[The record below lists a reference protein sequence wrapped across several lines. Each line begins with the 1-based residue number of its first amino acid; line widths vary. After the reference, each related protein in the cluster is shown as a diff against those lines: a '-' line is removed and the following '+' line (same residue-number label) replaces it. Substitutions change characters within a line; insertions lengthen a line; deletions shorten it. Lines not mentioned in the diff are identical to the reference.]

1 MQDVI
6 KLIIAK
12 KNARKFIGNSNTKI
26 IVFNDQNEMIFRLL
40 FHDFT
45 GFKFINL
52 YISHNV

>member
-6 KLIIAK
+6 KLFIAK
-12 KNARKFIGNSNTKI
+12 KNARKLIGNFNTKI
-26 IVFNDQNEMIFRLL
+26 IVFNEQNEMIFRLL
-40 FHDFT
+40 FHYFT